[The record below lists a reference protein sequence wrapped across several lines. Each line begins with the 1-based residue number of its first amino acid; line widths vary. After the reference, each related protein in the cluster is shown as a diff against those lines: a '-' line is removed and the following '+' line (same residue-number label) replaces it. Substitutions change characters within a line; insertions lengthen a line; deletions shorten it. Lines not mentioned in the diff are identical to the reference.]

1 MALFVTGVWNSII
14 SSLISCIALSL
25 YILLLISIVEFYFK
39 KLFWGINE
47 LQNTELRRTEK

>member
-25 YILLLISIVEFYFK
+25 YILLLISIVVFYFK
-39 KLFWGINE
+39 KLFWGDY
-47 LQNTELRRTEK
+47 